1 MREPLSVKI
10 HLEIE
15 EDIRKDE
22 IPRFTIDWLCSY
34 DDGFITLKYLKEM
47 EEAYVIEELYHF
59 AESAKRAIKAVDVIF
74 E

>member
-1 MREPLSVKI
+1 MSTGIDVRI
-10 HLEIE
+10 QLEID

-34 DDGFITLKYLKEM
+34 DSGFITLKYLRDM
-47 EEAYVIEELYHF
+47 EKAYAHEELYHF
-59 AESAKRAIKAVDVIF
+59 AESVKRAVKAVDIIF